1 MKKKI
6 AVSIFSVLLA
16 SFIFAEEPVADF
28 EIDFSAL
35 KNESPAKTKIIS
47 SENKKKTSA
56 QKNYIIP
63 EPKRKDIGI
72 SGVFKE
78 PTLKYRERYLTS
90 SNRQWLADIL
100 YDSIPY
106 RPYIRAKLKE
116 KKMPLYL
123 QYLPIVESNY
133 KPTAVSGSGATGLW
147 QFMANSMHPYLKT
160 SKPTALS
167 RRVSKRTR

>member
-1 MKKKI
+1 MCKSGFRCI
-6 AVSIFSVLLA
+6 LCLEF
-16 SFIFAEEPVADF
+16 FAEEPVADF

-56 QKNYIIP
+56 RKNYIIP

-123 QYLPIVESNY
+123 QYLPILSLIFKCFTVRRSSALRSYSLGTYSNF
-133 KPTAVSGSGATGLW
+133 VSFAS
-147 QFMANSMHPYLKT
+147 FPII
-160 SKPTALS
+160 
-167 RRVSKRTR
+167 